1 MDSNHYHTT
10 SDLPLILRIND
21 LMKILDIGRNTAYA
35 LIRSGK
41 ISSIRVGN
49 QIRIPKQAVLEF
61 LSAADG
67 VGA

>member
-1 MDSNHYHTT
+1 MESNLYHTA
-10 SDLPLILRIND
+10 SDLPLILKVND

-61 LSAADG
+61 LSTADG
-67 VGA
+67 VSA

>member
-1 MDSNHYHTT
+1 M
-10 SDLPLILRIND
+10 R
-21 LMKILDIGRNTAYA
+21 ILDIGRNTAYA

-49 QIRIPKQAVLEF
+49 QIRVLKQAVLEF
-61 LSAADG
+61 LSTADG